1 MILYISRIY
10 FYSVTYMT
18 LFLSLLYI
26 KNIAHKYLRHLT
38 SYNVSLLNKVA
49 HLFYILLIII
59 YKYILHKTELA

>member
-49 HLFYILLIII
+49 HLFSLDFMHYSNF
-59 YKYILHKTELA
+59 TSC